1 MIKSI
6 DMNRNLFLLIS
17 IQTLFLV
24 GNMMFVALAP
34 ILGKE
39 LAGSMSLATL
49 PIAVSMVTMLIF
61 SFPLSIYMGRF
72 GRGPVFTFGLIAN
85 LIAGLIFFAAIQ
97 LQLFSL
103 FILGCIFF
111 GFSIACAN
119 FYRFSA
125 MELVDEDKQPLAI
138 SAVMAAGVVAALI
151 GPNLSAL
158 TKDWGFEQAFSAS
171 VLAYV
176 PISVIALVLLFCIK
190 WPQLKS
196 SMHNIDSPVNIKDQ
210 IWKPMFT
217 AAVAYG
223 VMILIMSA
231 TPLHMAHHH
240 YDYSDTA
247 WVIQWHLIGMFA
259 PSFFISSLVKYLGLR
274 GLLLL
279 GVYVLTSSLLV
290 NLIAQSKLM
299 LTIGLLL
306 LGIGWNFLF
315 IGASQWLM
323 KLSENRNSSKIQGI
337 NEVMVFGLASIATLS
352 SGLLLQEFGWVTL
365 NLASLPLLG
374 LLLILL
380 LQNKQVRRTVTS
392 PA

>member
-1 MIKSI
+1 
-6 DMNRNLFLLIS
+6 
-17 IQTLFLV
+17 
-24 GNMMFVALAP
+24 
-34 ILGKE
+34 
-39 LAGSMSLATL
+39 
-49 PIAVSMVTMLIF
+49 
-61 SFPLSIYMGRF
+61 
-72 GRGPVFTFGLIAN
+72 
-85 LIAGLIFFAAIQ
+85 
-97 LQLFSL
+97 L
-103 FILGCIFF
+103 FILGSIFF

-125 MELVDEDKQPLAI
+125 MELVDKNKQPLAI
-138 SAVMAAGVVAALI
+138 SAVMAAGVIAALI

-176 PISVIALVLLFCIK
+176 PISVIALILLFCIK

-196 SMHNIDSPVNIKDQ
+196 STHNLDSPVNIKDQ

-231 TPLHMAHHH
+231 TPLHMSHHH

-247 WVIQWHLIGMFA
+247 WVIQWHLVGMFA

-323 KLSENRNSSKIQGI
+323 KLSENRNSSKVQGI

-352 SGLLLQEFGWVTL
+352 SGWLLQEFGWITL

-374 LLLILL
+374 LLLIVL
-380 LQNKQVRRTVTS
+380 LQNKQVRQTVTS